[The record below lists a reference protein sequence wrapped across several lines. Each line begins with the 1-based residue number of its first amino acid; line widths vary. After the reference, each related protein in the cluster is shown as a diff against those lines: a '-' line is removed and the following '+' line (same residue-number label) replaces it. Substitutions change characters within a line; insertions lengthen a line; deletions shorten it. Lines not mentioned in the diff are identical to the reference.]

1 VQMRQLVRY
10 GVIPAGTHEFMYDSK
25 HPCEVEVLPD
35 GDILY
40 QGDLY
45 ESLAKFG
52 KSLLE
57 DSRSRKQS
65 CNCWKDISWK
75 GQRLEELRQ
84 TAHAKHMEAKR
95 VK

>member
-1 VQMRQLVRY
+1 MTSLEYASLLQIYLT
-10 GVIPAGTHEFMYDSK
+10 GT
-25 HPCEVEVLPD
+25 LLLT